1 MEKKNIPSQEILN
14 PRKITRKNYEHIIL
28 WMLFN
33 NDSCEWADLSK
44 EPINI
49 PEATLSRYLGLL
61 DKKGFINK
69 ISRGHYEITSEGKK
83 RYHELS
89 KYKGKRHN
97 LNYPPKVILKRG
109 RNYDHWI
116 LWMVYNNEYCKRSDF
131 TNDPL
136 YINQNSLSKNLKYLI
151 EKSFIQKT
159 SNHLYKIT
167 QAGKGEYSKILQ
179 NYDLDRQTILDV
191 ESKRI
196 DEITIKTAQFF
207 DEYNVTDEEVKFR
220 YLNKILKLDY
230 SKVSMI
236 LTDEKDFHKILLF
249 ISLNHPSYYPNYI
262 SLEQFS
268 NLYQIKKKILDF
280 WIDEIL
286 SGDIYDIKIHRLEV
300 PPDRYYFF
308 ESNEKLEKML
318 RAITEDYITK
328 NKFLQKFGSSEGV
341 DILINKI
348 LNEICVVLFNK
359 DLRESLRE
367 FLPGYIK
374 HLAYKIET
382 KKRITDSYDK
392 LEGIIWQ
399 DMANLFHS
407 ESSKTL
413 EDQYQEELKEI
424 ERLIALNPVDY
435 ESYGEKIRILIY
447 FNQHAEVLAFL
458 DEMLEKFPE
467 KVIEL
472 LMKKASILKMKKEV
486 EAGLEIIEELIEKY
500 PENTD
505 LQNYRAYWLRYLG
518 KKEEAIEILKQLIK
532 NNPENATYHD
542 TFGEILLYFDEFEE
556 ASKKFLKAIL
566 LNDNDW
572 FIYQTYIKLGICY
585 LALEK
590 YDLAIKNLEMG
601 KKIIKQNENHFETN
615 QNWLIIA
622 DLFLAEIMEQKD
634 K

>member
-1 MEKKNIPSQEILN
+1 MNYPSQEILN
-14 PRKITRKNYEHIIL
+14 PQKVMRKNYEHIIM

-33 NDSCEWADLSK
+33 NDSCEWADFSK
-44 EPINI
+44 APINI
-49 PEATLSRYLGLL
+49 PEATLSRYLGSL
-61 DKKGFINK
+61 DKKRFINK
-69 ISRGHYEITSEGKK
+69 ISRGHYKITPEGKK

-89 KYKGKRHN
+89 KYKGKRHDI
-97 LNYPPKVILKRG
+97 NYPPDVILKRG

-116 LWMVYNNEYCKRSDF
+116 LWMVFNNEYCKRSDF
-131 TNDPL
+131 HDNPL
-136 YINQNSLSKNLKYLI
+136 YINQNSLSKNLNYLI
-151 EKSFIQKT
+151 ERNFIQKT
-159 SNHLYKIT
+159 DHLYKIT
-167 QAGKGEYSKILQ
+167 QLGKREYSKILQ
-179 NYDLDRQTILDV
+179 NYDLDRQTILEV

-196 DEITIKTAQFF
+196 DKITIKTAQFF
-207 DEYNVTDEEVKFR
+207 DEYNVTNEEVKFR
-220 YLNKILKLDY
+220 YLNKVLKLDY

-249 ISLNHPSYYPNYI
+249 ISINHPQYYPNYI

-268 NLYQIKKKILDF
+268 NLYQIKKKNLDF

-286 SGDIYDIKIHRLEV
+286 SGNIFDIKIHQLEV
-300 PPDRYYFF
+300 PPDRRYFF
-308 ESNEKLEKML
+308 ESNEKLEKMF
-318 RAITEDYITK
+318 RAITVDYITK
-328 NKFLQKFGSSEGV
+328 NKYLQKFGSSEGV
-341 DILINKI
+341 ELLINKI
-348 LNEICVVLFNK
+348 LNEICVTLFNK
-359 DLRESLRE
+359 DLMESLRK

-382 KKRITDSYDK
+382 KKTIKDTYDK

-399 DMANLFHS
+399 NMANLFHS
-407 ESSKTL
+407 QSSETL

-424 ERLIALNPVDY
+424 ERVIALNPVDY

-447 FNQHAEVLAFL
+447 FNQYAEVLAFL

-467 KVIEL
+467 KEIEL

-486 EAGLEIIEELIEKY
+486 EAGLEIIEQLIEKY
-500 PENTD
+500 PENAD

-518 KKEEAIEILKQLIK
+518 KKDEAIEILKQLIK

-566 LNDNDW
+566 LNDQGW

-590 YDLAIKNLEMG
+590 YDLAEKNLEMG
-601 KKIIKQNENHFETN
+601 KTIIKQNKNHFETD

-622 DLFLAEIMEQKD
+622 DLFLTEIMEQKD